1 MKDKNT
7 NEINNK
13 NDYTNISRS
22 SFRNVGMQTIM
33 TTKEYLIP
41 SVAVQHNLESE
52 EYPKFIAIPHSLTGL
67 AVLCSVLYYI
77 SRTSA
82 PSMEE
87 GLKAGILGVII
98 SVMTFGCLYL
108 PDSVLRRPHPIFWR
122 AVTSA
127 SILYLIFATF
137 ILFLDRDDARQF
149 MAYFDKNLGKPLPEK
164 NYAENCSLCQSEFPY
179 LKLDNFFD
187 SIDVYVTAHLCGWFV
202 KMMIIRDV
210 KLCWILSVLF
220 ELLEIT
226 FRHWLPN
233 FWECWWDHVI
243 LDVFGMNALGI
254 WLGSIT
260 CNYFEMK
267 NYNWISHSKENK
279 YKEYSE
285 KGVMKKM
292 FGFLNYFTPNYWV
305 KHEWDLFSSTKRFYQ
320 VLWFFFILN
329 ITDLSHFFLKYVLW
343 LPPSHWILAI
353 RIYIVGF
360 LAMISA
366 REYYEYISKPSCKR
380 FGLNIWVAHLI
391 LFVEWSFIFKFSDG
405 LFTAPFPWY
414 VVWGWTFVF
423 LLFTGI
429 TIHLVVK
436 DVLNYYK
443 NGKMTKKIDL
453 TEPEIEIEN
462 VYVKN

>member
-1 MKDKNT
+1 MKDMKT
-7 NEINNK
+7 NENIKKQDNLNNSK
-13 NDYTNISRS
+13 TPQ
-22 SFRNVGMQTIM
+22 RNVGMQTIM

-67 AVLCSVLYYI
+67 AVLCAILYYF
-77 SRTSA
+77 SRTSFT
-82 PSMEE
+82 SMDE
-87 GLKAGILGVII
+87 GLKRGFSGVII
-98 SVMTFGCLYL
+98 TVMAFGCLYL

-127 SILYLIFATF
+127 AILYLCFATF
-137 ILFLDRDDARQF
+137 ILFLDRDNARQF
-149 MAYFDKNLGKPLPEK
+149 LSYFDKSLGKPLPEK
-164 NYAENCSLCQSEFPY
+164 SYAENCSLCQPEFPY

-202 KMMIIRDV
+202 KMLIIRDV
-210 KLCWILSVLF
+210 KLCWILSILF

-267 NYNWISHSKENK
+267 NYNWISHNKDSKEKKN
-279 YKEYSE
+279 SE
-285 KGVMKKM
+285 KGVVKRM
-292 FGFLNYFTPNYWV
+292 FGFVNYFTPNYWV

-366 REYYEYISKPSCKR
+366 REYYEYISNPSCKR
-380 FGLNIWVAHLI
+380 FGLNIWIAHLI
-391 LFVEWSFIFKFSDG
+391 LFVEWSYIYKFSDG

-414 VVWGWTFVF
+414 VVWGWTLVF

-436 DVLNYYK
+436 DALSYFK
-443 NGKMTKKIDL
+443 NGKRTKKVDL

-462 VYVKN
+462 VDVKN